1 MFPDEKIFFKQL
13 EEKKLTLES
22 LIVSAKSSAKAV
34 ELDQTKIGRL
44 SRMDAIQR
52 QAMAIETERRRKL
65 DLRRVEAA
73 IERLKRGDFGY
84 CIVCDEKIPFKRL
97 KFDPACTTCIT
108 CAK

>member
-1 MFPDEKIFFKQL
+1 MFPDEKAFFKQL
-13 EEKKLTLES
+13 EAKKLALER
-22 LIVSAKSSAKAV
+22 LIVSAKSSSNAV

-65 DLRRVEAA
+65 DLRRLEAA
-73 IERLKRGDFGY
+73 IERLKSGDFGY
-84 CIVCDEKIPFKRL
+84 CIACDEKIPLKRL
-97 KFDPACTTCIT
+97 QFDPACTTCIK

>member
-1 MFPDEKIFFKQL
+1 MFPDEKAFFKQL
-13 EEKKLTLES
+13 EAKKLALES
-22 LIVSAKSSAKAV
+22 LIISAKSSANAV

-65 DLRRVEAA
+65 DLRHLEAA
-73 IERLKRGDFGY
+73 IEPLSGDFGY
-84 CIVCDEKIPFKRL
+84 CIACDEKIPLKRL
-97 KFDPACTTCIT
+97 EFDPACTTCIK

>member
-1 MFPDEKIFFKQL
+1 MFPNEKAFFKQL
-13 EEKKLTLES
+13 EAKKLALES
-22 LIVSAKSSAKAV
+22 LIVSAKSSANAV

-65 DLRRVEAA
+65 DLRRLEAA
-73 IERLKRGDFGY
+73 IERLKSGDFGY
-84 CIVCDEKIPFKRL
+84 CIACDEKISLKRL
-97 KFDPACTTCIT
+97 KFDPACTTCIK

>member
-1 MFPDEKIFFKQL
+1 MFPDEKVFFKQL

-52 QAMAIETERRRKL
+52 QSMAIETERRRKL

-73 IERLKRGDFGY
+73 IERLKSGNFGY
-84 CIVCDEKIPFKRL
+84 CIACDEKIPHKRL
-97 KFDPACTTCIT
+97 KFDPACTTCIN

>member
-1 MFPDEKIFFKQL
+1 MPLDEKVFLKRL
-13 EEKKLTLES
+13 EEKKRTLKN
-22 LIVSAKSSAKAV
+22 LIVSAKNSTEVV

-52 QAMAIETERRRKL
+52 QSMAIEMERRREV

-73 IERLKRGDFGY
+73 IERLKSGDFGY
-84 CIVCDEKIPFKRL
+84 CITCDEKIPLKRL
-97 KFDPACTTCIT
+97 EFDPACTTCIT

>member
-1 MFPDEKIFFKQL
+1 MI
-13 EEKKLTLES
+13 
-22 LIVSAKSSAKAV
+22 ISAKISAKAV

-52 QAMAIETERRRKL
+52 QAMAIETGRRRKL

-73 IERLKRGDFGY
+73 VERLKSGDFSY
-84 CIVCDEKIPFKRL
+84 CTACDEKIPLKRL
-97 KFDPACTTCIT
+97 KFDPACTTCIN

>member
-1 MFPDEKIFFKQL
+1 MPLDEKVFLKRL
-13 EEKKLTLES
+13 EEKKRTLKN
-22 LIVSAKSSAKAV
+22 LIVSAKNSTEVV

-52 QAMAIETERRRKL
+52 QSMAIEMERRREV

-73 IERLKRGDFGY
+73 IERLKSGDFGY
-84 CIVCDEKIPFKRL
+84 CVSCDEKIPLKRL
-97 KFDPACTTCIT
+97 KFDPACTTCVT

>member
-1 MFPDEKIFFKQL
+1 MPLDESFFFKRL
-13 EEKKLTLES
+13 EEKKLTLKN
-22 LIVSAKSSAKAV
+22 LIVSAKNSTEVV

-52 QAMAIETERRRKL
+52 QSMAIEMERRREV

-73 IERLKRGDFGY
+73 IERLKSGDFGY
-84 CIVCDEKIPFKRL
+84 CISCDEKIPLKRL
-97 KFDPACTTCIT
+97 KFDPACTTCVT

>member
-1 MFPDEKIFFKQL
+1 MFPDEKAFFKQL
-13 EEKKLTLES
+13 EAKKLALES
-22 LIVSAKSSAKAV
+22 LIISAKSSANAV
-34 ELDQTKIGRL
+34 ELDQAKIGRL

-73 IERLKRGDFGY
+73 IERLKSGDFGY
-84 CIVCDEKIPFKRL
+84 CIVCDEKIPIKRL
-97 KFDPACTTCIT
+97 KFDPACTTCIK

>member
-1 MFPDEKIFFKQL
+1 MPLDEKVFLKRL
-13 EEKKLTLES
+13 EEKKLTLKN
-22 LIVSAKSSAKAV
+22 LIVSAKNSTEVV

-52 QAMAIETERRRKL
+52 QSMAIEMERRREV

-73 IERLKRGDFGY
+73 IERLKSGDFGY
-84 CIVCDEKIPFKRL
+84 CITCDEKIPLKRL
-97 KFDPACTTCIT
+97 EIDPACTTCIT